1 MEARRGVE
9 KSGTQLL
16 NVHLVYRSLG
26 LSRRVRRTC
35 WGLGAGIWCRFLGK
49 VGRRNELPDVDCQTI
64 RTSFRIRQAAVASRL
79 LLNSEACVRLR
90 RYEIAFLLPERLPH
104 GHLQQYSW
112 GYIVL
117 QQDFLLNV
125 EDISDVSESM
135 PPWPRNQLSNLA
147 IK

>member
-1 MEARRGVE
+1 MQAYGV
-9 KSGTQLL
+9 G
-16 NVHLVYRSLG
+16 
-26 LSRRVRRTC
+26 
-35 WGLGAGIWCRFLGK
+35 FLGK
-49 VGRRNELPDVDCQTI
+49 VGRRNELPDADCQTI
-64 RTSFRIRQAAVASRL
+64 RTNFRIRQAAVASRL
-79 LLNSEACVRLR
+79 PLDSEACVRFR

-135 PPWPRNQLSNLA
+135 PPWPRNQPSTLA

>member
-1 MEARRGVE
+1 MQAYGV
-9 KSGTQLL
+9 G
-16 NVHLVYRSLG
+16 
-26 LSRRVRRTC
+26 
-35 WGLGAGIWCRFLGK
+35 FLGK
-49 VGRRNELPDVDCQTI
+49 VGRRNELPDADCQTI

-79 LLNSEACVRLR
+79 PLNSEACVRLR
-90 RYEIAFLLPERLPH
+90 RYEIAFLLPERLPLD
-104 GHLQQYSW
+104 HLQQYSW